1 VESSSG
7 NKHSS
12 LLLKSVSR
20 TIKLLRNW
28 SELSRVIKV
37 RLFVAK
43 NGETDD
49 WDEDGDD

>member
-1 VESSSG
+1 MELYAR

-12 LLLKSVSR
+12 LLLKSVGR
-20 TIKLLRNW
+20 TIKLVWNW
-28 SELSRVIKV
+28 FELSRVIKV